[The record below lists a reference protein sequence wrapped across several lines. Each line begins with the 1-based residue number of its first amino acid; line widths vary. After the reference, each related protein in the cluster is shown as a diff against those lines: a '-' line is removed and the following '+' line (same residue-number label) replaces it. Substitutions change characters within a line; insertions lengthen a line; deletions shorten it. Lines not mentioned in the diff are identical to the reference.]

1 MSETT
6 PQDNAAPT
14 SAPPASGGGNTGESG
29 ASTGATQI
37 DMGRGRGGRGSKYIF
52 AMMYLFLYLCSTQ
65 FIISYYI

>member
-29 ASTGATQI
+29 GSTGATQI
-37 DMGRGRGGRGSKYIF
+37 DMSRGRGGRGSKYI
-52 AMMYLFLYLCSTQ
+52 
-65 FIISYYI
+65 